1 MSPGKR
7 VQAILQSID
16 AGEDT
21 VVSAALGGPEFLTGL
36 SALERQHIAATWQ
49 KKNFSGETARLALLE
64 KDNEHLT
71 RTRNILARF
80 QTNCADPR
88 ILAAARTPAALAE
101 AERHKAAVREAEAA
115 SAVPRLS

>member
-71 RTRNILARF
+71 RTRKPRRCPGFRDCLDPKEG
-80 QTNCADPR
+80 TND
-88 ILAAARTPAALAE
+88 
-101 AERHKAAVREAEAA
+101 
-115 SAVPRLS
+115 